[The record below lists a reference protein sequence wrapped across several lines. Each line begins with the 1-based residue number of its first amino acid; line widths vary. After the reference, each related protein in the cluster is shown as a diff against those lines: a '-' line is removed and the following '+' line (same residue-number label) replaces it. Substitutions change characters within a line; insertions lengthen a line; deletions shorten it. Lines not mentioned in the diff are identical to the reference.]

1 VRRLVQR
8 QLPQITQR
16 LQGTLD
22 KLTLTRSAQR
32 ELTDAVSWWR
42 EVQQR
47 YAHEGVLFDPAEVPA
62 DAKLPVDLFDSVA
75 DNFLQNALAKRRLH
89 PGIRIRAALAWESGC
104 VFSVCDSGDPL
115 SGEVAPQLFAA
126 PVPSLQGL
134 GVGLYQ
140 AARQAQAAG
149 YRLAVLNNVKGR
161 VCFALTPEAAR
172 EPMSEAVP
180 ESRHGS

>member
-1 VRRLVQR
+1 
-8 QLPQITQR
+8 
-16 LQGTLD
+16 G
-22 KLTLTRSAQR
+22 
-32 ELTDAVSWWR
+32 
-42 EVQQR
+42 
-47 YAHEGVLFDPAEVPA
+47 
-62 DAKLPVDLFDSVA
+62 A
-75 DNFLQNALAKRRLH
+75 DNVLQTALAKRRRH

-115 SGEVAPQLFAA
+115 SGEVTQQLFAA

-149 YRLAVLNNVKGR
+149 YRLAALSNVKGR
-161 VCFALTPEAAR
+161 VCFALTPEAAQER
-172 EPMSEAVP
+172 TSEAVP